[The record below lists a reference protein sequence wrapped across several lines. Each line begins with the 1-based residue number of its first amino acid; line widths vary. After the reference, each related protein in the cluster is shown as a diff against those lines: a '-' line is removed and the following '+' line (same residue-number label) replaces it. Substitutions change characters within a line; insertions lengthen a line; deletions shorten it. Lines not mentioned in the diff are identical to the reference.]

1 MTIIVDTREKSHIIK
16 NISLLRPQKIKHH
29 SSKLIVADYMA
40 FENPKLYID
49 RKHNLSEVQTTN
61 QRLPGGFANEVR
73 LAKELGI
80 HLVVLIEQG
89 GQIHN
94 KSKDVANWPAIL
106 CKGKIPYAIYLGGSL
121 MEADT
126 STYFL
131 TVLISCSA
139 TNALQGRRIVRNT
152 EGYNNVCGK

>member
-16 NISLLRPQKIKHH
+16 NILGYFDREKIKHH

-49 RKHNLSEVQTTN
+49 RKHNLSEVANNLTN
-61 QRLPGGFANEVR
+61 DAGRFMNEVR

-94 KSKDVANWPAIL
+94 IKDVANWRNPMQ
-106 CKGKIPYAIYLGGSL
+106 GKIPYAISGREL
-121 MEADT
+121 MERIYRVHISYGVD
-126 STYFL
+126 FL
-131 TVLISCSA
+131 FCDKRA
-139 TNALQGRRIVRNT
+139 TGRRIVEIL